1 MIFMICGL
9 IGAGKSSYANEHYK
23 NATECEAGTKEQQI
37 AATLRFYR
45 SGADVAHVTTYP
57 SAEELVMAADVS
69 LSDIQW
75 IWIDTAPDQCR
86 KNIIERNRPRDM
98 QDLGLVIEKNKS
110 LWKRFAESQL
120 PFKHIT
126 LFKTDERW

>member
-1 MIFMICGL
+1 MLFIICGL
-9 IGAGKSSYANEHYK
+9 IGAGKSTYASEHYK
-23 NATECEAGTKEQQI
+23 NVIECENGTKEEQI
-37 AATLRFYR
+37 AATMRLYA

-57 SAEELVMAADVS
+57 SSEELLMAADVVPS
-69 LSDIQW
+69 EVEW

-98 QDLGLVIEKNKS
+98 NDLGFVIEKNRR

-120 PFKHIT
+120 PFRHVTIFQT
-126 LFKTDERW
+126 SERW

>member
-1 MIFMICGL
+1 MIFVICGL
-9 IGAGKSSYANEHYK
+9 IGAGKSSYANEHYE
-23 NATECEAGTKEQQI
+23 NVTECEVGTKEQQI

-57 SAEELVMAADVS
+57 SAEELVMAADVPPA
-69 LSDIQW
+69 DVEW
-75 IWIDTAPDQCR
+75 ILIDTAPGQCR

-98 QDLGLVIEKNKS
+98 SDLGFVIEKNRN

-120 PFKHIT
+120 PFRHVTI
-126 LFKTDERW
+126 FKTSERW

>member
-9 IGAGKSSYANEHYK
+9 IGAGKSTFAAENYK
-23 NATECEAGTKEQQI
+23 HVTECEAGTKEEQI
-37 AATLRFYR
+37 AATIKLYE

-98 QDLGLVIEKNKS
+98 SDLGFVLEKNRQ
-110 LWKRFAESQL
+110 LWKRFTESQL

-126 LFKTDERW
+126 IFKTDERW

>member
-1 MIFMICGL
+1 MICGL
-9 IGAGKSSYANEHYK
+9 VGAGKSTFASEKYK
-23 NATECEAGTKEQQI
+23 NVTECEAGTKEDQI
-37 AATLRFYR
+37 AATIKLYE

-98 QDLGLVIEKNKS
+98 SDLGFVLEKNRQ
-110 LWKRFAESQL
+110 LWKRFTESQL

-126 LFKTDERW
+126 IFKTDERW

>member
-1 MIFMICGL
+1 MIFVICGL

-23 NATECEAGTKEQQI
+23 NVTECENGTKSDQV
-37 AATLRFYR
+37 AATIGFYR

-57 SAEELVMAADVS
+57 SDDELIMAAD
-69 LSDIQW
+69 LPPSDVEW

-98 QDLGLVIEKNKS
+98 SDLGFVIEKNKR

-120 PFKHIT
+120 PFRHVTI
-126 LFKTDERW
+126 FKTSERW

>member
-9 IGAGKSSYANEHYK
+9 VGAGKSTFASEKYK
-23 NATECEAGTKEQQI
+23 NVTECEAGTKEDQI
-37 AATLRFYR
+37 AATIKLYE

-98 QDLGLVIEKNKS
+98 SDLGFVLEKNRQ
-110 LWKRFAESQL
+110 LWKRFTESQL

-126 LFKTDERW
+126 IFKTDERW

>member
-1 MIFMICGL
+1 MICGL
-9 IGAGKSSYANEHYK
+9 IGAGKSTFASEKYK
-23 NATECEAGTKEQQI
+23 NVTECEEGTKEDQI
-37 AATLRFYR
+37 AATIKLYE

-98 QDLGLVIEKNKS
+98 SDLGFVLEKNRQ
-110 LWKRFAESQL
+110 LWKRFTESQL

-126 LFKTDERW
+126 IFKTDERW

>member
-9 IGAGKSSYANEHYK
+9 IGAGKSTFASENYK
-23 NATECEAGTKEQQI
+23 HVTECEECTKEDQI
-37 AATLRFYR
+37 AATVKLCE
-45 SGADVAHVTTYP
+45 SGQDVAHVTTYP
-57 SAEELVMAADVS
+57 SVEELEMALGASPSGVE
-69 LSDIQW
+69 W

-86 KNIIERNRPRDM
+86 KNIMERNRPRDM
-98 QDLGLVIEKNKS
+98 NDLGFVLEKNRQ
-110 LWKRFAESQL
+110 LWRRFAESQL

>member
-9 IGAGKSSYANEHYK
+9 IGAGKSTFASEKCK
-23 NATECEAGTKEQQI
+23 NVTECEEWTKEEQI
-37 AATLRFYR
+37 AATIKLYK

-57 SAEELVMAADVS
+57 STEELVMAADVS

-98 QDLGLVIEKNKS
+98 SDLGFVLEKNRQ
-110 LWKRFAESQL
+110 LWKRFTESQL

-126 LFKTDERW
+126 IFKTDERW

>member
-1 MIFMICGL
+1 MIFIICGL
-9 IGAGKSSYANEHYK
+9 IGAGKSTYASGKYK
-23 NATECEAGTKEQQI
+23 NVTECENGTKEEQV
-37 AATLRFYR
+37 AATIKLYE

-57 SAEELVMAADVS
+57 SAEELVMVANIKPSDVK
-69 LSDIQW
+69 W

-126 LFKTDERW
+126 LFQTDERW